1 MAFKNVYIIT
11 LLFRSWWYD
20 PYQLKTRVIQAISD
34 MKKDKGLEQRLRKE
48 IVYTNRV
55 CVESGLIRSSDGN
68 ISIRLDDD
76 RFLVTPSG
84 LYKRRLKPNQLL
96 IVNHQGEIIKGQGG
110 LKPSSEL
117 LMHLEAYRRREDI
130 GAVLHAHPPY
140 STALTI
146 AGIPFPTDIIPEVV
160 LALGDVPTAPY
171 ATPGTQDLALSIRD
185 LIKAHNAILLSN
197 HGSLTVGKT
206 LEEALLALE
215 RMELAAQMYTL
226 AHNLGKVIPLPEAEI
241 WKLQTIGEQNRS

>member
-1 MAFKNVYIIT
+1 
-11 LLFRSWWYD
+11 
-20 PYQLKTRVIQAISD
+20 
-34 MKKDKGLEQRLRKE
+34 MKIKKKREQKFRKE

-55 CVESGLIRSSDGN
+55 CVESGVIRSSDGN
-68 ISIRLDDD
+68 ISIRLEDD

-84 LYKRRLKPNQLL
+84 LYKRCLKPKQLL
-96 IVNHQGEIIKGQGG
+96 IVNHQGEVIKGQGS

-117 LMHLEAYRRREDI
+117 LMHLEAYRQREDI

-146 AGIPFPTDIIPEVV
+146 AGIPFPTDIVPEV
-160 LALGDVPTAPY
+160 LALLGEIPSAPY
-171 ATPGTQDLALSIRD
+171 ATPGTQDLALSISD
-185 LIKAHNAILLSN
+185 LIKTHNAILLSN

-215 RMELAAQMYTL
+215 RMELAAQLYTL
-226 AHNLGKVIPLPEAEI
+226 AHNMGKIIPLPEEEI
-241 WKLQTIGEQNRS
+241 KRLRAIREQN